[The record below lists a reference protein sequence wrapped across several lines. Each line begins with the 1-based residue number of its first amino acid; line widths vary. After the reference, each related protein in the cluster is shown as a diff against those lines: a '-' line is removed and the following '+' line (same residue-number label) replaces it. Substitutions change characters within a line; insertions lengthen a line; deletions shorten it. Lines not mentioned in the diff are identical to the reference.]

1 MVARVNGA
9 IAAGSFIGHDIQ
21 HWTAT
26 GVDLTVAAN
35 ASAFFDI
42 VEQKAT
48 IIQIGVLKAAGTTTS
63 FCTES
68 PSAWTAAALTSAT
81 AATAVLAVAY

>member
-21 HWTAT
+21 HWSAT
-26 GVDLTVAAN
+26 GTDLTVAAN

-48 IIQIGVLKAAGTTTS
+48 IVQIGVLKNAAGATA
-63 FCTES
+63 FATES
-68 PSAWTAAALTSAT
+68 PSAWTAATLT
-81 AATAVLAVAY
+81 AAGAPTVTAVTY